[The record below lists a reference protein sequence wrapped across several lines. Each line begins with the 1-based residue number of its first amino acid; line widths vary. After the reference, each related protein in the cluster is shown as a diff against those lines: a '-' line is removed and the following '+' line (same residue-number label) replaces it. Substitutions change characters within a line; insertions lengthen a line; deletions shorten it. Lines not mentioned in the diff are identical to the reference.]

1 MVRIANTAELRHAWS
16 AIQKR
21 FQRNPLLGAGFIQKP
36 LETLRTMGY
45 QLAPPAAR
53 ALLAALP

>member
-1 MVRIANTAELRHAWS
+1 
-16 AIQKR
+16 
-21 FQRNPLLGAGFIQKP
+21 